1 MAFQSDTD
9 RFGQP
14 RDPVADPQLDP
25 ALRDAAYARAR
36 PGSAL
41 WIVAGIIVLLGALA
55 VWSGMFDNTST
66 APTTATPPAVE
77 APAPAP
83 QAPQPA
89 PAQ

>member
-9 RFGQP
+9 RYGDRRGP
-14 RDPVADPQLDP
+14 ADPALDP
-25 ALRDAAYARAR
+25 ALRGTEYARAR

-41 WIVAGIIVLLGALA
+41 WIVAGIVVLLGVLA
-55 VWSGMFDNTST
+55 IWSGMFDRGTTVTS
-66 APTTATPPAVE
+66 TATPPAVE

-83 QAPQPA
+83 QPAPA